1 MNRECILATLTLLLA
16 GAAPS
21 QAVVPTPSPA
31 APPAAVAAP
40 ADNAPK
46 GSIVFDDDGGRTQ
59 MVPRREGEGREAKY
73 HGGPVLA
80 HGSVQAVFLGS
91 AWRQPENREKEAVAM
106 KALQAPASAALLAKY
121 KVKPW
126 EASLPLVEDLT
137 GDPLSA
143 PALSDLEV
151 QARLDALVNGPV
163 DPNAVYVVFLAP
175 GLGSTL
181 GAKRTEKDYVAYHN
195 DYHATGG
202 LVRYVVVPY
211 DADAARWTAA
221 ALAGLHQAVVNPE
234 GNGWY

>member
-1 MNRECILATLTLLLA
+1 MNRACMLATLTLLLA
-16 GAAPS
+16 GASSSYA
-21 QAVVPTPSPA
+21 AVPTQAPA
-31 APPAAVAAP
+31 APGAASSEKAA
-40 ADNAPK
+40 K
-46 GSIVFDDDGGRTQ
+46 SSIVFDDDGGRTQ
-59 MVPRREGEGREAKY
+59 IVPRREGEGREAKD

-80 HGSVQAVFLGS
+80 HGTVQAVFLGS

-106 KALQAPASAALLAKY
+106 KALQARMSGESLAKY
-121 KVKPW
+121 RVKPW

-181 GAKRTEKDYVAYHN
+181 GAKRTEKDYSAYHN
-195 DYHATGG
+195 DYHAAGG

-211 DADAARWTAA
+211 DADAARWTAG
-221 ALAGLHQAVVNPE
+221 ALAGLRQAVINPE

>member
-1 MNRECILATLTLLLA
+1 MLATLTLLLA
-16 GAAPS
+16 GASSSYA
-21 QAVVPTPSPA
+21 AVPTQSPA
-31 APPAAVAAP
+31 APTAASPEKAA
-40 ADNAPK
+40 K
-46 GSIVFDDDGGRTQ
+46 SSIVFDDDGGRTQ
-59 MVPRREGEGREAKY
+59 IVPRREAEGREAKY

-80 HGSVQAVFLGS
+80 HGTVQAVFLGS
-91 AWRQPENREKEAVAM
+91 AWRRPENREKESVAM
-106 KALQAPASAALLAKY
+106 KALQAPTDVGSLAKY

-126 EASLPLVEDLT
+126 EASLPLAEDLT

-143 PALSDLEV
+143 PSLSDLEI

-181 GAKRTEKDYVAYHN
+181 GARKSEKDYAAYHN
-195 DYHATGG
+195 DYHAAGG

-211 DADAARWTAA
+211 DADAARWTAG
-221 ALAGLHQAVVNPE
+221 ALAGLRQAVINPE

>member
-1 MNRECILATLTLLLA
+1 MNRASILATLTLLLA
-16 GAAPS
+16 GASSS
-21 QAVVPTPSPA
+21 QAAVPTPSPA
-31 APPAAVAAP
+31 APPAAT

-46 GSIVFDDDGGRTQ
+46 GSLVYDDDGGRTQ
-59 MVPRREGEGREAKY
+59 IVPRREGEGREARY

-91 AWRQPENREKEAVAM
+91 AWRRPENREKEAVAM
-106 KALQAPASAALLAKY
+106 KALQAPVSAESLAKY
-121 KVKPW
+121 RVKPW

-143 PALSDLEV
+143 SSLTDLEI

-181 GAKRTEKDYVAYHN
+181 GHRKSEKDYVAYHN
-195 DYHATGG
+195 DYHAAGG
-202 LVRYVVVPY
+202 LVRYVVVPF
-211 DADAARWTAA
+211 DTDAARWTAG
-221 ALAGLHQAVVNPE
+221 ALAGLRQALINPE

>member
-1 MNRECILATLTLLLA
+1 MNRASILATLTLLLA
-16 GAAPS
+16 GASSS
-21 QAVVPTPSPA
+21 QAAVPTPSPA
-31 APPAAVAAP
+31 APPAAP

-46 GSIVFDDDGGRTQ
+46 GSLVYDDDGGRTQ
-59 MVPRREGEGREAKY
+59 IVPRREGEGREARY

-80 HGSVQAVFLGS
+80 HGNVQAVFLGS
-91 AWRQPENREKEAVAM
+91 AWRRPENREKEAVAM
-106 KALQAPASAALLAKY
+106 KALQAPVSAEPLAKY
-121 KVKPW
+121 RVKPW

-143 PALSDLEV
+143 SSLTDLEI

-181 GAKRTEKDYVAYHN
+181 GHRKSEKDYVAFHN
-195 DYHATGG
+195 DYHAGGG
-202 LVRYVVVPY
+202 LVRYVVVPF
-211 DADAARWTAA
+211 DADAARWTAG
-221 ALAGLHQAVVNPE
+221 ALAGLRQAVINPE